1 MTNQT
6 IDIQLL
12 KALSEADGI
21 GGREKEVS
29 RIVKAYTQP
38 YVDDLFYDALGS
50 LILVKK
56 STQKNAPKVMLSAH
70 MDEVGFM
77 VKEITDAGYL
87 KLLPV
92 GGWWG
97 HVMPAQEMR
106 VTTVSGEKFVGV
118 IGSRAPHGMP
128 TDEKNKVIP
137 ANRFYLDLGVASA
150 EAAKDLGI
158 AIGDMVTPHTM
169 FREMNDPDFLLGK
182 AWDDRV
188 CVAACIEVM
197 KNLASS
203 ELAVD
208 VYFAA
213 TTQEEVGIRGARTA
227 THQIKPDL
235 AIALDV
241 TTAEDTLFD
250 QGGLTLGGGTVLSVL
265 DSLTIGNP
273 GLVAKMEELAFEQ
286 QLSFRH
292 DFMTVGGTD
301 ACNIHKAM
309 KGIPAMTLSI
319 PTRYMH
325 SSRLVIHKEDY
336 RQTIHL
342 LCAFLSVL
350 SASDIREFKES
361 AGVFPSGD

>member
-21 GGREKEVS
+21 GWREKEVS

-227 THQIKPDL
+227 AHQIKPDL

-286 QLSFRH
+286 QLSLRH

-309 KGIPAMTLSI
+309 KGIPTMTLSI

-342 LCAFLSVL
+342 LCAFLNVL

>member
-1 MTNQT
+1 MRAVDLE
-6 IDIQLL
+6 IL
-12 KALSEADGI
+12 KELSEADGI
-21 GGREKEVS
+21 GGREKEIS
-29 RIVKAYTQP
+29 RIVKKYAEGA
-38 YVDDLFYDALGS
+38 VDFCFYDNLGS

-56 STQKNAPKVMLSAH
+56 SSKANAPKVMLSAH
-70 MDEVGFM
+70 MDEVGF
-77 VKEITDAGYL
+77 VVRKITKEGYL

-106 VTTVSGEKFVGV
+106 VTTMEGKKYTGV

-128 TDEKNKVIP
+128 PEEKNKVIP
-137 ANRFYLDLGVASA
+137 ANEFYLDMGVPSA
-150 EAAKDLGI
+150 EYIRQLGI
-158 AIGDMVTPHTM
+158 MVGDMVTPKTV
-169 FREMNDPDFLLGK
+169 FREMNDPNYLLGK

-188 CVAACIEVM
+188 CVGVCIEVM
-197 KNLASS
+197 NALAKE

-227 THQIKPDL
+227 AHSIKPDL

-241 TTAEDTLFD
+241 TTAVDTPFD
-250 QGGLTLGGGTVLSVL
+250 QGGLQLGKGPVLSVL
-265 DSLTIGNP
+265 DSLTIGNSE
-273 GLVAKMEELAFEQ
+273 LLAKMEEIAVRQKLPY
-286 QLSFRH
+286 RH

-309 KGIPAMTLSI
+309 TGVVAMTVSI

-325 SSRLVIHKEDY
+325 SSRLIIHKEDY
-336 RQTIHL
+336 LQTIL
-342 LCAFLSVL
+342 LLSEFLKKITSEE
-350 SASDIREFKES
+350 IRSFKI
-361 AGVFPSGD
+361 GQ